1 MKKILSLLLC
11 LAMLLT
17 LGLTAMGQAEDG
29 GELRVSLCIAE
40 TLGDLGFYDSAN
52 EGLKRLEAD
61 YGVIGS
67 VVECKSDASMYQVA
81 LVEAAEQSDVVVAV
95 GWQFWD
101 GLTAVAP
108 EMPDTKFIFV
118 DNGLDGV
125 GDNLLSI
132 TYAENEGSF
141 LAGYVA
147 MKLAQSGIV
156 GVIGGE
162 NSDTINN
169 FVVGY
174 KQGALYAN
182 PDGTVLDPVYTD
194 DYEAPDK
201 GKEAALSLYS
211 QGADVVYAVAGKTG
225 LGVFEAAQ
233 EQGKYAV
240 GVDSDQKYIN
250 PDVIICSMLK
260 RVGNSVY
267 DVISNYLE
275 DGVFDGGTIWNADM
289 SSGLVGL
296 GYGDDTM
303 TQQVSDELK
312 AEVEALAEKI
322 IAGEIEDQSTHTTTM
337 EKIKAPCRRLPRKGP
352 LPNGGDAHEPE
363 TNGRGPAA
371 LPDAA
376 VRMRA
381 GGLGG
386 RYGGRAGRAHDGA
399 GRGAGI
405 CGDVHR
411 QLGADEPCGAHGG
424 QRRVR
429 GSATQALCAAR

>member
-1 MKKILSLLLC
+1 MKKILSLILC

-17 LGLTAMGQAEDG
+17 LGIAAMGQAEDG

-101 GLTAVAP
+101 GLTAVVP

-147 MKLAQSGIV
+147 MKLAQSGVV

-174 KQGALYAN
+174 RQGALYAN
-182 PDGTVLDPVYTD
+182 PEGTVLDPVYTD

-225 LGVFEAAQ
+225 PGVFEAAQ

-260 RVGNSVY
+260 RVGDSVCTTSSATTWR
-267 DVISNYLE
+267 IC
-275 DGVFDGGTIWNADM
+275 GVFDGGTIWNACPAVLGTIWNTDI

-322 IAGEIEDQSTHTTTM
+322 IAGEIEVEST
-337 EKIKAPCRRLPRKGP
+337 R
-352 LPNGGDAHEPE
+352 
-363 TNGRGPAA
+363 
-371 LPDAA
+371 
-376 VRMRA
+376 
-381 GGLGG
+381 
-386 RYGGRAGRAHDGA
+386 
-399 GRGAGI
+399 
-405 CGDVHR
+405 
-411 QLGADEPCGAHGG
+411 
-424 QRRVR
+424 
-429 GSATQALCAAR
+429 

>member
-1 MKKILSLLLC
+1 MDDGKLR
-11 LAMLLT
+11 ALLT
-17 LGLTAMGQAEDG
+17 AVDCGSFSKAAAQLGYTQSAMTH
-29 GELRVSLCIAE
+29 LV
-40 TLGDLGFYDSAN
+40 N
-52 EGLKRLEAD
+52 KLEAE
-61 YGVIGS
+61 IGCTLLERDS
-67 VVECKSDASMYQVA
+67 QGIRLTDAGRQLLPYIQNVVCACDTLLQ
-81 LVEAAEQSDVVVAV
+81 EAAEQSDVVVAV

-101 GLTAVAP
+101 GLTAVVP

-260 RVGNSVY
+260 RVGDSVY

-322 IAGEIEDQSTHTTTM
+322 IAGEIEVEST
-337 EKIKAPCRRLPRKGP
+337 R
-352 LPNGGDAHEPE
+352 
-363 TNGRGPAA
+363 
-371 LPDAA
+371 
-376 VRMRA
+376 
-381 GGLGG
+381 
-386 RYGGRAGRAHDGA
+386 
-399 GRGAGI
+399 
-405 CGDVHR
+405 
-411 QLGADEPCGAHGG
+411 
-424 QRRVR
+424 
-429 GSATQALCAAR
+429 

>member
-1 MKKILSLLLC
+1 MDAWISDPIRRKGWTNVMKKILSLLLC

-101 GLTAVAP
+101 GLTAVVP

-260 RVGNSVY
+260 RVGDSVY

-275 DGVFDGGTIWNADM
+275 DGVFDGGTLIAFVDGFVTDEPDLTDDMYENAALHNENGAWQMIFGVNTLPEYRKRGHACELIRRAIADARQQGRK
-289 SSGLVGL
+289 GLVLTCKERLIAYYAKFGFVDE
-296 GYGDDTM
+296 G
-303 TQQVSDELK
+303 VS
-312 AEVEALAEKI
+312 EK
-322 IAGEIEDQSTHTTTM
+322 STHGNVRWHQM
-337 EKIKAPCRRLPRKGP
+337 RL
-352 LPNGGDAHEPE
+352 
-363 TNGRGPAA
+363 TF
-371 LPDAA
+371 
-376 VRMRA
+376 
-381 GGLGG
+381 
-386 RYGGRAGRAHDGA
+386 
-399 GRGAGI
+399 
-405 CGDVHR
+405 
-411 QLGADEPCGAHGG
+411 
-424 QRRVR
+424 
-429 GSATQALCAAR
+429 

>member
-1 MKKILSLLLC
+1 MDKPTVQQKLEQRKLKPVNPAAFRFMVGLATVLFKKKYNVHFTCVDDITPYHGKPYIVVSNH
-11 LAMLLT
+11 ASRMDYVF
-17 LGLTAMGQAEDG
+17 TAP
-29 GELRVSLCIAE
+29 
-40 TLGDLGFYDSAN
+40 GF
-52 EGLKRLEAD
+52 
-61 YGVIGS
+61 
-67 VVECKSDASMYQVA
+67 
-81 LVEAAEQSDVVVAV
+81 
-95 GWQFWD
+95 W
-101 GLTAVAP
+101 
-108 EMPDTKFIFV
+108 PDTF
-118 DNGLDGV
+118 
-125 GDNLLSI
+125 
-132 TYAENEGSF
+132 
-141 LAGYVA
+141 
-147 MKLAQSGIV
+147 
-156 GVIGGE
+156 
-162 NSDTINN
+162 N

-260 RVGNSVY
+260 RVGDSVY

-322 IAGEIEDQSTHTTTM
+322 IAGEIEVEST
-337 EKIKAPCRRLPRKGP
+337 R
-352 LPNGGDAHEPE
+352 
-363 TNGRGPAA
+363 
-371 LPDAA
+371 
-376 VRMRA
+376 
-381 GGLGG
+381 
-386 RYGGRAGRAHDGA
+386 
-399 GRGAGI
+399 
-405 CGDVHR
+405 
-411 QLGADEPCGAHGG
+411 
-424 QRRVR
+424 
-429 GSATQALCAAR
+429 